1 MSLAGR
7 RRAQE
12 SKLFLAAILMSALI
26 LVTFSS
32 ISTVI
37 KPSQG
42 QRYIWS
48 DEQTTTTT
56 YRDEQTTTTTRTITT
71 TTTTTAT
78 ITTRATLTITST
90 TTTYIAQATVTTVT
104 TSTLFAIR
112 YTYVYSPTYTTTT
125 TITVCVT
132 PTRTGSPESFGL
144 ETSYM
149 LPISVC
155 FLGLLFLSSKRW
167 PPSRRKRLTAHK
179 YSRRIHED

>member
-26 LVTFSS
+26 LVIFPS
-32 ISTVI
+32 IPTVI

-56 YRDEQTTTTTRTITT
+56 RTITT

-78 ITTRATLTITST
+78 ITSRATLTITST
-90 TTTYIAQATVTTVT
+90 ATTYIAQATVTTVT
-104 TSTLFAIR
+104 TSTLFSIR

-167 PPSRRKRLTAHK
+167 PPSRRKMLTAHK
-179 YSRRIHED
+179 NSRRIHED